1 MLLWLLADDN
11 KVRFLV
17 RALIIT
23 ADGFEDL
30 ELFYPYYRLQEL
42 EIGVVISAPQQGEVT
57 GKNGYKVRAEMSF
70 REASK
75 HDFDILIIP
84 GGRAP
89 ERVRLEPEALE
100 IVRRFFKEDKPV
112 AVICHGPQVLISAGV
127 VRGRRLTSW
136 WGIKDD
142 VIAAGGVWVDSP
154 AVVDGNMVSARYPP
168 DEPEWMRSFI
178 ALLRERKII

>member
-1 MLLWLLADDN
+1 M
-11 KVRFLV
+11 K
-17 RALIIT
+17 
-23 ADGFEDL
+23 
-30 ELFYPYYRLQEL
+30 Q
-42 EIGVVISAPQQGEVT
+42 S
-57 GKNGYKVRAEMSF
+57 
-70 REASK
+70 
-75 HDFDILIIP
+75 FDILVIP

-100 IVRRFFKEDKPV
+100 IVRSFFKEDKPV

-142 VIAAGGVWVDSP
+142 VIAAGGIWVDAP

-168 DEPEWMRSFI
+168 DEPEWMRTFI